1 MQRSRSVEANVR
13 PRAWMIV
20 VTMTVLSIGH
30 LSVATAQEGSPPK
43 EAKKVW
49 IDEDLKR
56 PRLSEPGAPTGVTLP
71 DSQNVNANEDV
82 GEHYSRTKDPS
93 WYVKQISLLREE
105 VEKIDVQVRG
115 LRETL
120 KTGKGITSQM
130 VLDQDTPGVSPE
142 AQVQVLQQR
151 RSQLE
156 GQIDELEEEARKND
170 IGRGILLNTVVF
182 DTAAASSPV
191 GEPDAKKIRTE
202 NALKNER
209 ERLERLE
216 GEIGL
221 LQRNLDL
228 QTRQIYS
235 SPDARAR
242 RSGESALASLKQ
254 EIAGKQQE
262 VESANEIIAS
272 LEDHLE
278 DIKLKAA
285 SKPPSGKDELAQDES
300 GRALKG
306 TGEEEIEKDE
316 PYWRKRFADA
326 YYLLRTAETELDV
339 MQRELNV
346 HSEQYY
352 PDPNKALR
360 EQYSRREINA
370 RRQKIEE
377 KKLEIKKH
385 RETIA
390 DLEDELRHSGGDPGW
405 ARE

>member
-1 MQRSRSVEANVR
+1 MR
-13 PRAWMIV
+13 PRASMIV
-20 VTMTVLSIGH
+20 VTMTALSLGH
-30 LSVATAQEGSPPK
+30 LPVATAQEGSPPK

-49 IDEDLKR
+49 TNEDVKR
-56 PRLSEPGAPTGVTLP
+56 PRSSEPGAPTDVTVP

-82 GEHYSRTKDPS
+82 GEHYSRTKDPA
-93 WYVKQISLLREE
+93 WYVKQISSLREE
-105 VEKIDVQVRG
+105 VEKIDAQVRG
-115 LRETL
+115 LRESL
-120 KTGKGITSQM
+120 KTGKGATGQI
-130 VLDQDTPGVSPE
+130 VLDQDTAGISPE

-170 IGRGILLNTVVF
+170 IGRGILRNTAVSDAPAVR
-182 DTAAASSPV
+182 SPMSK
-191 GEPDAKKIRTE
+191 P
-202 NALKNER
+202 NAEETRAVNTLQEER
-209 ERLERLE
+209 EHLERLE
-216 GEIGL
+216 GEIDL

-228 QTRQIYS
+228 QARQIYS
-235 SPDARAR
+235 NADARAR
-242 RSGESALASLKQ
+242 RSGESTLASLKQ
-254 EIAGKQQE
+254 EIVSKQQE
-262 VESANEIIAS
+262 VESANEIIAW

-300 GRALKG
+300 GSALKA
-306 TGEEEIEKDE
+306 TGEEQIEKDE

-326 YYLLRTAETELDV
+326 YYPLRMAEKELDV

-370 RRQKIEE
+370 RRQKIEA
-377 KKLEIKKH
+377 KKSEIKKL